1 MEKGAGTMTGWLDL
15 KRAAEYCSLS
25 VRTLR
30 RYIGDPYHPLPV
42 RIVGGKWLSSPNDLD
57 MWIKSFPA
65 GREDIDRLVDEV
77 LQDVKGAQH
86 GRNGRK
92 TT

>member
-1 MEKGAGTMTGWLDL
+1 MNGWLDL

-30 RYIGDPYHPLPV
+30 RYIGDPHHPLPV
-42 RIVGGKWLSSPNDLD
+42 RIVGGKWLTHPGDLD
-57 MWIKSFPA
+57 QWIKSFPR

-77 LQDVKGAQH
+77 ISDVTVGVKH
-86 GRNGRK
+86 GRK

>member
-1 MEKGAGTMTGWLDL
+1 MNGWLDL
-15 KRAAEYCSLS
+15 KSAAEYCSLS

-30 RYIGDPYHPLPV
+30 RYIGDPHRPLPV
-42 RIVGGKWLSSPNDLD
+42 RIVGGKWLTHPSDLD
-57 MWIKSFPA
+57 QWIKSFPA

-77 LQDVKGAQH
+77 ISDVTKGVKH
-86 GRNGRK
+86 GRN

>member
-1 MEKGAGTMTGWLDL
+1 MNGWLDL

-30 RYIGDPYHPLPV
+30 RYIGDAHHPLPV
-42 RIVGGKWLSSPNDLD
+42 RIVGGKWLTHPTDLD
-57 MWIKSFPA
+57 QWIKNFPA

-77 LQDVKGAQH
+77 MEEMKGAKRGQK
-86 GRNGRK
+86 R
-92 TT
+92 

>member
-1 MEKGAGTMTGWLDL
+1 MSGWLDL

-30 RYIGDPYHPLPV
+30 RYIGDPHHPLPV
-42 RIVGGKWLSSPNDLD
+42 RIVGGKWLTHPADLD
-57 MWIKSFPA
+57 TWIKSFPA

-77 LQDVKGAQH
+77 LSEVTQGVKH
-86 GRNGRK
+86 GRK

>member
-1 MEKGAGTMTGWLDL
+1 MSGWLDL

-30 RYIGDPYHPLPV
+30 RYIGDTHHPLPV
-42 RIVGGKWLSSPNDLD
+42 RIVGGKWLTHPSDLD
-57 MWIKSFPA
+57 QWIKSFPR
-65 GREDIDRLVDEV
+65 GREDIDRLVDEMIS
-77 LQDVKGAQH
+77 DVTQGVN
-86 GRNGRK
+86 RGRK

>member
-1 MEKGAGTMTGWLDL
+1 MMNGWLDL
-15 KRAAEYCSLS
+15 KRAADYTSLS

-30 RYIGDPYHPLPV
+30 RYIGDPHHPLPV
-42 RIVGGKWLSSPNDLD
+42 RIVGGKWLTHPVDLD
-57 MWIKSFPA
+57 EWIKSFPA

-77 LQDVKGAQH
+77 IRDVTKGVKH
-86 GRNGRK
+86 GRK

>member
-1 MEKGAGTMTGWLDL
+1 MNGWLDL

-30 RYIGDPYHPLPV
+30 RYIGDPHHPLPV
-42 RIVGGKWLSSPNDLD
+42 RIVGGKWLTHPGDLD
-57 MWIKSFPA
+57 QWIKSFPR

-77 LQDVKGAQH
+77 ISDVTVGVKH
-86 GRNGRK
+86 GRK
-92 TT
+92 TA